1 MLNVEYFGKNNT
13 AILIIILL
21 TKLDLCSLS
30 VFWQMNYTQQV
41 QGGGGR
47 VRERSHFISFHDV
60 DVQE

>member
-30 VFWQMNYTQQV
+30 VFWQMNYTQV